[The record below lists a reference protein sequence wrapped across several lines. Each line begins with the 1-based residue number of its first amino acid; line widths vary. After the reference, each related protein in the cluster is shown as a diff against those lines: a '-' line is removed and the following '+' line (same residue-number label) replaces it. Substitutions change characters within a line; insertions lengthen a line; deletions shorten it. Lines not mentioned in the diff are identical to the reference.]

1 MWSTRRAR
9 CWQRCR
15 RHEAVATLKVSFGQV
30 AQLVE
35 RSPEKAGVGGSSPSL
50 ATMFS
55 VTCRLP
61 LPQVF
66 PHSRLAGVCLSQCG
80 MVRGESQLAGQC
92 TAPSFPHFGPPAKS
106 SRLWRTPAKP
116 D

>member
-1 MWSTRRAR
+1 
-9 CWQRCR
+9 
-15 RHEAVATLKVSFGQV
+15 
-30 AQLVE
+30 
-35 RSPEKAGVGGSSPSL
+35 
-50 ATMFS
+50 
-55 VTCRLP
+55 
-61 LPQVF
+61 
-66 PHSRLAGVCLSQCG
+66 